1 MLQMK
6 SEFKLWAIT
15 IAKAVSLCKAFL
27 FHCFL
32 FYFVEMFFP
41 PVLEANEMLRKTPDE
56 SVTNK
61 KSYSV
66 YISFTHLLVLF
77 LSFFLFFFFFFVIA
91 AFGILILLLSLRS
104 TYVFQKM
111 SKIVISFF
119 GASPLSTCLV
129 S

>member
-41 PVLEANEMLRKTPDE
+41 PVLKANEMLRKTPE
-56 SVTNK
+56 GLIKVK
-61 KSYSV
+61 QIKIIFCI
-66 YISFTHLLVLF
+66 YIFYHSFSFVPFF
-77 LSFFLFFFFFFVIA
+77 LSFFFFVIA
-91 AFGILILLLSLRS
+91 AFGILIMLLSLRS
-104 TYVFQKM
+104 TYVFRKCQR
-111 SKIVISFF
+111 
-119 GASPLSTCLV
+119 
-129 S
+129 

>member
-77 LSFFLFFFFFFVIA
+77 LSFFLFFFFF
-91 AFGILILLLSLRS
+91 SL
-104 TYVFQKM
+104 
-111 SKIVISFF
+111 
-119 GASPLSTCLV
+119 
-129 S
+129 